1 LRPRTRKK
9 CVRPAPRA
17 WARHRA
23 QKRPS
28 IERAHS
34 ARSLSVLELDVD
46 ASDQLRGLRRAI
58 GIDCADSED
67 AQQIAPSR
75 AFVPCL
81 YARRVHLLHVAGIGG
96 TSTPRARHEQHT
108 ARVALAT
115 GRRSAT
121 AWAKIAFMYASS
133 AYARSS
139 GSTVEWTLISPR
151 PLCLKPASPRPLA
164 RTMFKSARLGA
175 EAPNSSS
182 ASTFQT
188 VSSSSGGPSRSAAVA
203 SALAPADA
211 AQAKACCRPR
221 DTFLEIPT
229 ASFPTVRASKG
240 LSDSIRKK
248 KSPMVVVSF
257 NHNKRS
263 NS

>member
-1 LRPRTRKK
+1 MRARTQPQPLRPRTRKNASDLLRGHGR
-9 CVRPAPRA
+9 VVGHRSVHPSS
-17 WARHRA
+17 ART
-23 QKRPS
+23 Q
-28 IERAHS
+28 

-81 YARRVHLLHVAGIGG
+81 HARRVHLLHVAGIGG

-164 RTMFKSARLGA
+164 RTMFKPARLGA

-203 SALAPADA
+203 FALRL
-211 AQAKACCRPR
+211 QMRR
-221 DTFLEIPT
+221 
-229 ASFPTVRASKG
+229 RQKG
-240 LSDSIRKK
+240 LLPTS
-248 KSPMVVVSF
+248 
-257 NHNKRS
+257 
-263 NS
+263 